1 MQNDD
6 LVMSEHRG
14 TRRSRRVVARN
25 RSYQQARHGEESK
38 VNEKLKHDR
47 SMETLDGA
55 EDGGFTASGEF
66 RLATN
71 TLKKELAELRAEVQS
86 RDKREDAL
94 QEEIAALRQQ
104 LADKQRNFIKPGEA
118 IKGGMNQVKGGLN
131 QVMKFSEMLRFG
143 DNRKQESDPMFC
155 NAETS
160 ETKKAAQSLS
170 VSVE

>member
-25 RSYQQARHGEESK
+25 RSYQQQARHGEESK
-38 VNEKLKHDR
+38 INEKLKHDR
-47 SMETLDGA
+47 SIETLDGA
-55 EDGGFTASGEF
+55 EDVRFIEF
-66 RLATN
+66 RLVTN
-71 TLKKELAELRAEVQS
+71 TLKEELAELRAEVQC

-155 NAETS
+155 NAEPS
-160 ETKKAAQSLS
+160 ETRKATQSLS